1 MMERSFSLIPFPDPA
16 VPDLTLN
23 GEILREKNLLTV
35 HYALDGNLENIL
47 LPSLSVSPARKGELW
62 KTTCF
67 EFFIAIKGLPQ
78 YWEFNM
84 SPSGDWN
91 VYRMDAYRR
100 IGFREETSIQRLQ
113 FEMQR
118 HSNDFLLNAAVKLN
132 SIIRGEQILE
142 AGVTAVVQTKEGNE
156 TYWALVHPAPV
167 ADFHLRESFILA
179 MAE

>member
-16 VPDLTLN
+16 VPDLTIKGGLVRQN
-23 GEILREKNLLTV
+23 NLLKI
-35 HYALDGNLENIL
+35 HYALHGKIEDIL
-47 LPSLSVSPARKGELW
+47 LPSLSVNPTRQQMLW
-62 KTTCF
+62 NATCF

-84 SPSGDWN
+84 SPSRDWN

-100 IGFREETSIQRLQ
+100 ISFREETLIQQLP
-113 FEMQR
+113 FEVQKDT
-118 HSNDFLLNAAVKLN
+118 NGFLLNMAIDLN
-132 SIIRGEQILE
+132 PIIRLEQILE
-142 AGVTAVVQTKEGNE
+142 VGVAAVVQTKEGNE

-179 MAE
+179 LAE